1 MEEHNEGCE
10 AVKEEDVMDATYFI
24 QVAKAFKEGDIGR
37 THNERFS
44 VSKYEDWESVA
55 HVLALDGEP
64 IASIVHYEEGDVDW
78 RMQFHDTKGLAGDAC
93 RAIIT
98 AYDLPKWLQLH
109 DGMTMVTMR

>member
-24 QVAKAFKEGDIGR
+24 QVARAFKEGDIGR
-37 THNERFS
+37 THNKRFS

-64 IASIVHYEEGDVDW
+64 IAVIVHSEEGDVDW
-78 RMQFHDTKGLAGDAC
+78 RMHFCDTKGLAGDAC
-93 RAIIT
+93 RAIMKT
-98 AYDLPKWLQLH
+98 YDLPKMLLH